1 MPYQRGYTYNVI
13 AVCLL
18 LLFLTACNSREEK
31 PAASKSDAQVA
42 AAPQQSPVQPPLPQS
57 PASPGAAIPAN
68 LVVDVNGHKMTKE
81 QLNEELEK
89 RMLLVKDQIP
99 KERLQE
105 VKANVKKRLIDDFV
119 VRYLLLDEINRQKI
133 VATDQDV
140 RDAVDQLKSN
150 LPQGVTIEE
159 LMKKNQL
166 TQAQMNEEIRIG
178 TQINK
183 LVLASMGGKTK
194 PTNKEINAF
203 YQKNKDKFQMPES
216 VHVRH
221 ILVAKAAGDDE
232 KTKEDK
238 KAKADDLRKQLLG
251 GADFAE
257 TAIKSSDCPSK
268 QAGGDLGAFARG
280 QMVKPFED
288 AAFSQKKGEIGPV
301 VETDFGYHIIQVL
314 EKNNS
319 KTMDLDS
326 EMKEKILAFLTQQK
340 QQEAFERLVKNLRE
354 KANIVYPGR

>member
-1 MPYQRGYTYNVI
+1 MTHQRGLILITI
-13 AVCLL
+13 CLL
-18 LLFLTACNSREEK
+18 LLSVTACKPAGEK
-31 PAASKSDAQVA
+31 PAPATSDTQVA
-42 AAPQQSPVQPPLPQS
+42 AAPQPPPQQPLPQS
-57 PASPGAAIPAN
+57 PASQATAIPAN

-81 QLNEELEK
+81 QLNAELEK
-89 RMLLVKDQIP
+89 RILLVKDQIP

-105 VKANVKKRLIDDFV
+105 VKANVRKRLIDDFV
-119 VRYLLLDEINRQKI
+119 VRNLLLDEINRQKI
-133 VATDQDV
+133 TATDQDV
-140 RDAVDQLKSN
+140 REAVDQLKSN
-150 LPQGVTIEE
+150 LPQGVTLED

-166 TQAQMNEEIRIG
+166 TKEQMNEEIRTG
-178 TQINK
+178 VQINK

-194 PTNKEINAF
+194 PTNKEINTF

-216 VHVRH
+216 LHARH

-232 KTKEDK
+232 KTREEK

-257 TAIKSSDCPSK
+257 TALKSSDCPSK
-268 QAGGDLGAFARG
+268 QAGGDLGAFPRG

-326 EMKEKILAFLTQQK
+326 EMKEKILTFLSQQK
-340 QQEAFERLVKNLRE
+340 QQEAFERLVKSLRE
-354 KANIVYPGR
+354 KAKIVYDGK